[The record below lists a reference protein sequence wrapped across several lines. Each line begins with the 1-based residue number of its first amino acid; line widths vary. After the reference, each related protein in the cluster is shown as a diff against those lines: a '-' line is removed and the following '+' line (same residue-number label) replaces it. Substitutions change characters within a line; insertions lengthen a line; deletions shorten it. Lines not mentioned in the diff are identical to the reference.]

1 MTPGP
6 PALYPSA
13 EQERRLDQVP
23 AILAPSGPAVGRRR
37 GMRRI
42 GWPKMSA
49 ISRREAMQGY
59 LFILPWIIGF
69 LAFTLLPMVA
79 TLVMT
84 FLNVTLAQAEP
95 LGFVGLANWNRLFGD
110 QQVWDSLSVTLR
122 FAVLWLPVSIIVPF
136 AIALGL
142 NAKAIRGASIMRSL
156 FFMPYVVPFV
166 AGVLVWEQ
174 LLGDDGWINNGLRV
188 LGVADPPSWLFDAT
202 AIYPALVLVGIW
214 GIGAGIVI
222 NLAGLRGIPTELYE
236 AAKIDGAGAFAQLR
250 NVTIPM
256 MSPIIFYTLIL
267 GVVEVLQ
274 YFLVPLVLKNGTGE
288 PSGQTFFYNLN
299 LYKTFFTYQ
308 ELSYGATMAWLLFAI
323 TLAVTLVLFALSR
336 RWVYYAGE
344 R

>member
-1 MTPGP
+1 M
-6 PALYPSA
+6 
-13 EQERRLDQVP
+13 DQVP

-37 GMRRI
+37 GLGRLR
-42 GWPKMSA
+42 WPRLSA
-49 ISRREAMQGY
+49 VARREALQGY

-69 LAFTLLPMVA
+69 LAFTLVPMVA

-95 LGFVGLANWNRLFGD
+95 LRFVGADNWSRLFGD
-110 QQVWDSLSVTLR
+110 KQVWDSLSVTLR

-136 AIALGL
+136 VIALGL
-142 NAKAIRGASIMRSL
+142 NSKAIQGASIMRSL

-174 LLGDDGWINNGLRV
+174 LLGDDGWINAGLRV
-188 LGVADPPSWLFDAT
+188 LGVENPPSWLFDAT

-236 AAKIDGAGAFAQLR
+236 AAKIDGAGPFAQLR
-250 NVTIPM
+250 NVTVPM

-323 TLAVTLVLFALSR
+323 TLVITLVLFALSR